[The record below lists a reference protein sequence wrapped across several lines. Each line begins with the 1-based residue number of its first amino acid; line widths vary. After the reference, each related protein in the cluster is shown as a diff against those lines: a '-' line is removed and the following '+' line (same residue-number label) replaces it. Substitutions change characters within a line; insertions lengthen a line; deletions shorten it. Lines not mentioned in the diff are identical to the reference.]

1 MSKLVIISAPSG
13 TGKSTIVNYI
23 QENAKDLN
31 LRFSISAT
39 SREPRGNEKDGIEY
53 YFLTVDEFVEKIKR
67 GDFVEYEEV
76 YTGRFYG
83 TLKSEVE
90 RIFANGDN
98 VIFDVD
104 CEGGINIKKIYSD
117 RAISIFI
124 KPPSIE
130 ALRERLIKRGTD
142 SMEVIGERLAKAE
155 KELSRAEMFDYCV
168 ENDNVEKCGNKII
181 ARAEMFDYCVGNDNV
196 EKSGGR

>member
-181 ARAEMFDYCVGNDNV
+181 ARVREFLN
-196 EKSGGR
+196 K

>member
-13 TGKSTIVNYI
+13 TGKSTIVRYI
-23 QENAKDLN
+23 QDNAEDLR

-39 SREPRGNEKDGIEY
+39 SRPPRGNEQDGREY
-53 YFLTVDEFVEKIKR
+53 YFLSAGEFVEKINN
-67 GDFVEYEEV
+67 GEFVEYEEV
-76 YTGRFYG
+76 YKDRFYG

-90 RIFANGDN
+90 RIFYDGDN

-104 CEGGINIKKIYSD
+104 CEGGINIKNIYKD

-124 KPPSIE
+124 KPPSID

-142 SMEVIGERLAKAE
+142 SMSVIEERLSKAE
-155 KELSRAEMFDYCV
+155 KELSRAVYFDCCF
-168 ENDNVEKCGNKII
+168 ENDNVEDCGNRII
-181 ARAEMFDYCVGNDNV
+181 QKVRDFLN
-196 EKSGGR
+196 K